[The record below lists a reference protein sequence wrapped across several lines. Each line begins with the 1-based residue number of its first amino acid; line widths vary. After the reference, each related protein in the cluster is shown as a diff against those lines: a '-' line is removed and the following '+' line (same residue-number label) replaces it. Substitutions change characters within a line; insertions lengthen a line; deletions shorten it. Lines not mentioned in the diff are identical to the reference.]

1 MDFSNAMT
9 AGYNIGKDLGY
20 HVSGQAAEDIRL
32 NREAK
37 RAEIDFNNQRM
48 QVLQAQ
54 EAREQDKYNKEV
66 MYQKATGVK
75 DLSKQAILAPELFLQ
90 DFIDGANSF
99 NDEYQHF
106 PGIRLM
112 SFDQQLAEQQ
122 FLDFYIPAANSIY
135 GSVKDPNDPGYQKSL
150 AQIKSGLVMQVDEN
164 TGKITPVYVGE
175 YLTTLGGNAGLQYI
189 YQKIAADE
197 AAAALKARDTQ
208 SQIERRD
215 IQNAT
220 DIANAQTKADELN
233 FKKGQDARTQD
244 NIAQVINSQG
254 GLSNVKR
261 MDKDSVTMHS
271 PQNGTAQ
278 QLEQQLNNTN
288 IEMDNLAKYIQI
300 DKNTNSFVT
309 ETPTKQD
316 FQNQI
321 VKTMQSLPRD
331 AKGNITDEAK
341 ATYKKSLEDYV
352 YQLYEHEEAGIPG
365 ATERREAL
373 ESALQSYDKSFG
385 NGKVDDR
392 GLDDLMAIGRSA
404 IGSANNVR
412 NGRGVTGIL
421 ANLATEGQDLF
432 NLRTESPNFQKKMQ
446 VLNSLNNDYMTYLN
460 TLYTGR
466 LNNKIIDQL
475 KKGSD
480 WRSFTRNATEFAW
493 ALGRMADKL
502 EEKANSASPSKAGRA
517 KYIAKKLRLA
527 SDTLNAD
534 ITVYNDLHSNVADIQ
549 TSKTGP
555 INAPYDKSTVY
566 FDYKDSVVYLF
577 AKGQPQAVASMSINE
592 FKKYRDANIDNLGV
606 TFNEG
611 SNFLSTKL
619 PSTWFK
625 ATKYDTAAGL

>member
-112 SFDQQLAEQQ
+112 PFDQQLAEQQ

>member
-1 MDFSNAMT
+1 MDFSNAIT

-112 SFDQQLAEQQ
+112 PFDQQLAEQQ

-271 PQNGTAQ
+271 PGASKGADESTINTPDDAAQ
-278 QLEQQLNNTN
+278 YK
-288 IEMDNLAKYIQI
+288 MRVDNYFK
-300 DKNTNSFVT
+300 
-309 ETPTKQD
+309 D
-316 FQNQI
+316 F
-321 VKTMQSLPRD
+321 LD
-331 AKGNITDEAK
+331 L
-341 ATYKKSLEDYV
+341 YK
-352 YQLYEHEEAGIPG
+352 
-365 ATERREAL
+365 
-373 ESALQSYDKSFG
+373 
-385 NGKVDDR
+385 
-392 GLDDLMAIGRSA
+392 
-404 IGSANNVR
+404 
-412 NGRGVTGIL
+412 NGRGELDLAKSDIAAFKFEAGKNNALKDSITESMVNFSRQMRFEALQNPELSPAIRTKMLKDAEEFDRTMYDEDKTYKATNEKEVTYNMAISSNILEAIAKGDTQGIFDNIFGIMNTLKREVEDWTNMETADFEKQIGL
-421 ANLATEGQDLF
+421 ANLMQSVQPQLLAAIFQGRMTNKIYSQLATSSLWRSKAT
-432 NLRTESPNFQKKMQ
+432 NLSTLRNNLATIKDQIALAKVRPGLEAKRDAQ
-446 VLNSLNNDYMTYLN
+446 VLALD
-460 TLYTGR
+460 
-466 LNNKIIDQL
+466 
-475 KKGSD
+475 
-480 WRSFTRNATEFAW
+480 NAIYN
-493 ALGRMADKL
+493 LDKL
-502 EEKANSASPSKAGRA
+502 TTGQAQIKDGSA
-517 KYIAKKLRLA
+517 YIAKSKEDAIANSRDRTAIYFNSVSKTADIYYPDQNRTEENPNVIKIPGKEFDKEYGVSWNFLGFRNDPYGSKLRE
-527 SDTLNAD
+527 
-534 ITVYNDLHSNVADIQ
+534 IGIR
-549 TSKTGP
+549 K
-555 INAPYDKSTVY
+555 
-566 FDYKDSVVYLF
+566 
-577 AKGQPQAVASMSINE
+577 
-592 FKKYRDANIDNLGV
+592 
-606 TFNEG
+606 
-611 SNFLSTKL
+611 
-619 PSTWFK
+619 
-625 ATKYDTAAGL
+625 

>member
-112 SFDQQLAEQQ
+112 PFDQQLAEQQ

-233 FKKGQDARTQD
+233 FKKGQYARTQD
-244 NIAQVINSQG
+244 KITQVINSQG

-271 PQNGTAQ
+271 PGASKGADESTINTPDDAAQ
-278 QLEQQLNNTN
+278 YK
-288 IEMDNLAKYIQI
+288 MRVDNYFK
-300 DKNTNSFVT
+300 
-309 ETPTKQD
+309 D
-316 FQNQI
+316 F
-321 VKTMQSLPRD
+321 LD
-331 AKGNITDEAK
+331 L
-341 ATYKKSLEDYV
+341 YK
-352 YQLYEHEEAGIPG
+352 
-365 ATERREAL
+365 
-373 ESALQSYDKSFG
+373 
-385 NGKVDDR
+385 
-392 GLDDLMAIGRSA
+392 
-404 IGSANNVR
+404 
-412 NGRGVTGIL
+412 NGRGELDLAKSDIAAFKFEAGKNNALKDSITESMVNFSRQMRFEALQNPELSPAIRTKMLKDAEEFDRTMYDEDKTYKATNEKEVTYNMAISSNILEAIAKGDTQGIFDNIFGIMNTLKREVEDWTNMETADFEKQIGL
-421 ANLATEGQDLF
+421 ANLMQSAQPQLLAAIFQGRMTNKIYSQLATSSLWRSKAT
-432 NLRTESPNFQKKMQ
+432 NLSTLRNNLATIKDQIALAKVRPGLEAKRDAQ
-446 VLNSLNNDYMTYLN
+446 VLALD
-460 TLYTGR
+460 
-466 LNNKIIDQL
+466 
-475 KKGSD
+475 
-480 WRSFTRNATEFAW
+480 NAIYN
-493 ALGRMADKL
+493 LDKL
-502 EEKANSASPSKAGRA
+502 TTGQAQIKDGSA
-517 KYIAKKLRLA
+517 YIAKSKEDAIANSRDRTAIYFNSVSKTADIYYPDQNRTEENPNVIKIPGKEFDKEYGVSWNFLGFRNDPYGSKLRE
-527 SDTLNAD
+527 
-534 ITVYNDLHSNVADIQ
+534 IGIR
-549 TSKTGP
+549 K
-555 INAPYDKSTVY
+555 
-566 FDYKDSVVYLF
+566 
-577 AKGQPQAVASMSINE
+577 
-592 FKKYRDANIDNLGV
+592 
-606 TFNEG
+606 
-611 SNFLSTKL
+611 
-619 PSTWFK
+619 
-625 ATKYDTAAGL
+625 